1 MQNQPT
7 TAAHHGTCVN
17 PQLREDENR
26 EIYLSFVSEKGI
38 SHVSDMFLLV
48 VVIDLISK
56 LYIYA
61 LYTLFWHGLASAIY
75 ILSRFYL

>member
-1 MQNQPT
+1 MHLSPWVLDFF
-7 TAAHHGTCVN
+7 AFFI
-17 PQLREDENR
+17 L
-26 EIYLSFVSEKGI
+26 IYLSFVSEKGI
-38 SHVSDMFLLV
+38 LCVSDMFLLV